1 MSKFQVFD
9 KSNSILKNDKL
20 YLRLS
25 IYLKIKRPILKKK
38 FWSYI
43 VEFWFIHNPT
53 FLITF
58 LSSKNIRI
66 INFSLKFIVIEGNDY

>member
-25 IYLKIKRPILKKK
+25 IYLKIKRPILKKN
-38 FWSYI
+38 SDRI
-43 VEFWFIHNPT
+43 
-53 FLITF
+53 L
-58 LSSKNIRI
+58 LSFDLYTILH
-66 INFSLKFIVIEGNDY
+66 F